1 MGFPTVLI
9 PGIFIKFF
17 LNKREFSSNPYIYI
31 RGKKICDDKK
41 RTSTLEQREEKE
53 AIIKDVPYRETG
65 LNE

>member
-31 RGKKICDDKK
+31 FEGRKFATIKKGRVPSNNVKK
-41 RTSTLEQREEKE
+41 RKQ
-53 AIIKDVPYRETG
+53 
-65 LNE
+65 